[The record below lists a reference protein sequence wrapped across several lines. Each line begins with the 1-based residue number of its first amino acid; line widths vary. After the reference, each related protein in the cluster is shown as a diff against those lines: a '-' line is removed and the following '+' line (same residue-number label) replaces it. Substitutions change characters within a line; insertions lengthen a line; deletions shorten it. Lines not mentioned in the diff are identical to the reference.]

1 MTYKPYQ
8 TVRINEYTQLDVVP
22 YESIE
27 SVAFKKCNE
36 PTETL
41 EHYYNRA
48 EKKPQIMT
56 NGGLFHMANG
66 KNILSFI
73 HEYQEENLG
82 KVKVN
87 GMGISTED
95 NAKLNYG
102 MNTDRKWRCFMSAY
116 PMLVID
122 GKAVSK
128 YDKGA
133 EINYKATR
141 TAVGVRED
149 GTLLILTVD
158 KPGMTFEQMTAI
170 FLQYYAVYA
179 MNLDGG
185 GSVRKMHEDKVVN
198 QPTTNRPV
206 DNVFCV
212 YLKQDPLSKYKDKDS
227 IADWAKPYVEY
238 VTQQGIMGGSNSNFR
253 PNDPITRQ
261 EMAAVITRMM
271 KKNL

>member
-27 SVAFKKCNE
+27 SIAFEKCNE

-41 EHYYNRA
+41 EHYYSRA

-133 EINYKATR
+133 EINYKAAR
-141 TAVGVRED
+141 TAVGVRKD

-238 VTQQGIMGGSNSNFR
+238 VTQQGIMGGSNGNFR

>member
-27 SVAFKKCNE
+27 SVAFEKCNE

-87 GMGISTED
+87 GMGVTSED

-122 GKAVSK
+122 GKAVTK
-128 YDKGA
+128 YDKGT

-170 FLQYYAVYA
+170 FLQYHAVYA

-198 QPTTNRPV
+198 QPTANRPV

-238 VTQQGIMGGSNSNFR
+238 VTQQGIMGGSNGNFR